1 MGKIVYTKYTERM
14 QLTPQEI
21 ERIATEGKP
30 REVVVLYLADAITRE
45 HLHTPLLDEEITSRL
60 LERMEEPNI
69 FQQYPRLKR
78 GCDIIDR
85 EIDGIRALQFNAATK
100 IEELK
105 GLLLVLDTSQMAEEM
120 INTLLLNLN
129 KEEREKQLELLK
141 QTAEIYGATTK
152 KDKDG
157 FLLIDT
163 SHYWREELRGAGDTL
178 SLKSRMA
185 AKRKQI
191 EKAILNY
198 NSALAALRLFID
210 GMKSTHFALRDIYAV
225 ILEEADDEPMWKLPG
240 GRSNKYQI
248 SSSREMASRRY
259 GYTPYVEERN
269 LNLFNATDF
278 LSWDLKQTDGRIVG
292 YYMSRYQEDWKR
304 Y

>member
-1 MGKIVYTKYTERM
+1 MGKIGITKYTRRM
-14 QLTPQEI
+14 ELTPQEI

-30 REVVVLYLADAITRE
+30 REVVVLFLADRVANQY
-45 HLHTPLLDEEITSRL
+45 LHASFLDGDVVIKL

-69 FQQYPRLKR
+69 YQQYPRLRR

-85 EIDGIRALQFNAATK
+85 EIDGIRALQYNAAAK

-157 FLLIDT
+157 FLLIDA
-163 SHYWREELRGAGDTL
+163 SHYWREEIAGYTDTMSLR
-178 SLKSRMA
+178 SRMA
-185 AKRKQI
+185 MKRRQI
-191 EKAILNY
+191 VDAILNY
-198 NSALAALRLFID
+198 NSALAALRLFLAD
-210 GMKSTHFALRDIYAV
+210 MKSTHFALRDIYAV
-225 ILEEADDEPMWKLPG
+225 VLEEDEEEAMWKLPG

-248 SSSREMASRRY
+248 SSSREMAAKRY
-259 GYTPYVEERN
+259 GFTPYVEERN
-269 LNLFNATDF
+269 LHLFNATDY
-278 LSWDLKQTDGRIVG
+278 LSWDLKQTDSRIVA
-292 YYMSRYQEDWKR
+292 YYMSRYKEDWKL